1 MTLRVY
7 VALIAVLSMGPVLP
21 GANEAF
27 ARSGA
32 VHGGRVV
39 SPHLSSHPPL
49 ANSLRHHRRNH
60 VGGLWPTVGGF
71 WDGPSTPG
79 LGVDVTQPLSNDVH
93 HQTITYD
100 VPWDWAHRYPP
111 AVAPSDRAYVPSCPT
126 ENVTVSGRDGQDQT
140 ISVVRCY

>member
-60 VGGLWPTVGGF
+60 VGGLWPAVGGF
-71 WDGPSTPG
+71 WEGPSPPG
-79 LGVDVTQPLSNDVH
+79 LGATVPRRLWMAGH
-93 HQTITYD
+93 HQRTTYD

>member
-32 VHGGRVV
+32 AQGGRFV
-39 SPHLSSHPPL
+39 SPLLSSPPPL

-60 VGGLWPTVGGF
+60 VGGLWPAVGGF

-93 HQTITYD
+93 HQTLTYD

-111 AVAPSDRAYVPSCPT
+111 AGAASDEGYGPSCPT
-126 ENVTVSGRDGQDQT
+126 EDEAR
-140 ISVVRCY
+140 R